1 MSKRNAHAVAARK
14 RKAGPHTEAR
24 RPDVFDKINTYEDKE
39 LTELAARMHE
49 MPSCG
54 GLDVGMDVKVM
65 TGEHDG
71 LTGKIVSR
79 MSGEYGVVFDYAPH
93 AACRDAAKCLRHPTA
108 SLSTWA
114 RSRPTSWA
122 GRRA

>member
-65 TGEHDG
+65 TGVHDG
-71 LTGKIVSR
+71 FIGRIVSR
-79 MSGEYGVVFDYAPH
+79 LTNDRLTTYGIVFEDEPH
-93 AACRDAAKCLRHPTA
+93 MAALHFTLDELEE
-108 SLSTWA
+108 L
-114 RSRPTSWA
+114 
-122 GRRA
+122 